1 MQIAV
6 EVKLEQ
12 HRRSVRRP
20 PGVGTTRLGE
30 TQRMQIQR
38 RDEGI
43 QKTHRV
49 FSGDVI
55 LQPFRKQQRLG
66 TVQTKTMVHA

>member
-12 HRRSVRRP
+12 HCRSVRRP

-30 TQRMQIQR
+30 TQRMQIPSDATKASR
-38 RDEGI
+38 KR
-43 QKTHRV
+43 TV

-55 LQPFRKQQRLG
+55 LQPFRKQQHG
-66 TVQTKTMVHA
+66 TVR